1 MSNLDD
7 YNKLVEEVWR
17 HNKLYY
23 IDHAPEISDEEFD
36 FLLKKLE
43 KMEKE
48 HPEWVTSSSPT
59 KRVMESLT
67 EGFKTITHKV
77 PMLSLANTY
86 SRDEVALF
94 IKRMDKLTGH
104 SNHTFSVELKMDGIA
119 ISATYVRG
127 HFVQGVTR
135 GDGQKG
141 DDITSNLRTLLSLP
155 LQLSKEAPEFL
166 EIRGEVFMP
175 HQEFKRLNQLKKEA
189 DEPLYANPRNA
200 AAGSLKMLDPRIV
213 SKRGLAC
220 VFYGIAQIE
229 GKKLHSQFE
238 VHEYLRGLGLP
249 VLKEVALCSNID
261 EIFTFAEKVRAA
273 RDKLPF
279 DIDGIVIKLN
289 HLKEQEMIGSAGK
302 HPRYACAYKFAA
314 EQAQTKI
321 LDITVQIGR
330 TGVLTPV
337 AELVPVFLSGSLIA
351 RATLHNQE
359 EVMRK
364 DIRIGD
370 TVTIEKGGDVIPKV
384 VKVNLEMRLQEAP
397 RWEMPKRCPSCGTQV
412 ASIEGEVAI
421 RCPNHSSC
429 PEQMLRRIIYFAGR
443 DAFDIENLGEKV
455 AEELFEKGYI
465 KTPADLFILTKEQL
479 ATLNN
484 FKEKS
489 INNLLTSIE
498 KAKHVS
504 LDRFIMGLGIKHIG
518 MQNSELLAIK
528 SQSMEKLMQMT
539 KEDFLTI
546 EGIGDKV
553 ADAIIEYFKMEEN
566 RDEVKKLLSRG
577 VVPHSPEPPAFENH
591 PFNGKTFVI
600 TGTLEK
606 YTRQE
611 AGKLIKDRGG
621 KVSESVSKKTHFLLY
636 GHDAGS
642 KLEKAKQLHI
652 PLLTE
657 VEFLHYLE
665 KKGENL

>member
-1 MSNLDD
+1 MNDLNHYQD
-7 YNKLVEEVWR
+7 LVRTVWH

-36 FLLKKLE
+36 HLLKKLE
-43 KMEKE
+43 EMEKE

-59 KRVMESLT
+59 QRVMESLT
-67 EGFKTITHKV
+67 EGFKTITHAV
-77 PMLSLANTY
+77 PMLSLMNTY
-86 SRDEVALF
+86 SKEEVALF

-104 SNHTFSVELKMDGIA
+104 STHTFSVELKMDGIA
-119 ISATYVRG
+119 LSATYVNG
-127 HFVQGVTR
+127 LFVQGVTR

-141 DDITSNLRTLLSLP
+141 DDITANLRTLFSLP
-155 LQLSKEAPEFL
+155 LQLSKEAPQLL
-166 EIRGEVFMP
+166 EVRGEVFMP
-175 HQEFKRLNQLKKEA
+175 HLEFKRLNQLKSEA

-200 AAGSLKMLDPRIV
+200 AAGSLKMLDPRSV

-220 VFYGIAQIE
+220 VFYGIARLE
-229 GKKLHSQFE
+229 GKSLKTQFE
-238 VHEYLRGLGLP
+238 GHEYLKKLGLP
-249 VLKEVALCSNID
+249 VLKEVQLCSNLE
-261 EIFTFAEKVRAA
+261 EIFTFAEKVRQA

-289 HLKEQEMIGSAGK
+289 NLKEQEIIGSAGK

-314 EQAQTKI
+314 EQAETKI
-321 LDITVQIGR
+321 LDITVQVGR

-337 AELVPVFLSGSLIA
+337 AELIPVFLSGSTIA

-384 VKVNLEMRLQEAP
+384 VKVNLEMRQSEVS
-397 RWEMPKRCPSCGTQV
+397 RWEMPKFCPACGTPV
-412 ASIEGEVAI
+412 ASIEGEVAV
-421 RCPNHSSC
+421 RCPNSAAC
-429 PEQMLRRIIYFAGR
+429 PEQVLRRIIYFAGR

-455 AEELFEKGYI
+455 AETLFKKGYI
-465 KTPADLFILTKEQL
+465 KTPADLFCLTKEQL
-479 ATLNN
+479 ATLDN

-498 KAKHVS
+498 KAKQVS
-504 LDRFIMGLGIKHIG
+504 LDRFIMALGIKHIG
-518 MQNSELLAIK
+518 TQTAEDLAIK
-528 SQSMEKLMQMT
+528 SQSIEKLMQMT
-539 KEDFLTI
+539 REDFLAI
-546 EGIGDKV
+546 EGVGDKV
-553 ADAIIEYFKMEEN
+553 ADAVIEHFSNSEN
-566 RDEVKKLLSRG
+566 CEEVKKLLDRG
-577 VVPHSPEPPAFENH
+577 VVPHPLKPPAFENH
-591 PFNGKTFVI
+591 PFSGKTFVI
-600 TGTLEK
+600 TGTLDK
-606 YTRQE
+606 YSRQE

-621 KVSESVSKKTHFLLY
+621 KVSDSVSKKTHYLLY

-642 KLEKAKQLHI
+642 KLEKAKQLNI

-657 VEFLHYLE
+657 GEFIHYLE
-665 KKGENL
+665 KKGDNL